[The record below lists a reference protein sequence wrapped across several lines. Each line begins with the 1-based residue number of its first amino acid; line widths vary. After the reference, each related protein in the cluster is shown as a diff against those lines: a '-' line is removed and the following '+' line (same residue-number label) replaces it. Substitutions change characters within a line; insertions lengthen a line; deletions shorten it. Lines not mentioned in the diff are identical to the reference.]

1 MKPFNLVCLLLFCGQ
16 TVLASSA
23 IYSRNPQPS
32 VKNNSTSNRVFSD
45 DPLKAKVPPLP
56 AGQVVYSN
64 SGISSGESTKPKTA
78 EPVIVAAPAAAPK
91 NSSTAASSANT
102 NASSAATTATAR
114 AATAS
119 DNSESPFG
127 GLGTDM
133 NSPFRRS
140 NVAKIP
146 APASCEKR
154 AGYWASQ
161 LEIAGDHY
169 SPFVRAMSFFPYGWQ
184 QPKTTCNNQNEG
196 SLLKVSREGS
206 DKTDFYICIADEFI
220 CGAGLVHLK
229 FLDKYLAAS
238 SNGLYSSEK
247 VAVTDVYSYVLTAE
261 SKATRQ
267 ASFKRYGYMVGGMQE
282 GKPCYAEEEGKIID
296 VGINSEIVVCAKT
309 AAAASVA
316 KSSSSGA
323 AGGSASAASASGSA
337 VANNQNSCGPNW
349 AQQGVFSCEN
359 SKQVQ
364 KICGC
369 NPDGY
374 QDSKLW
380 NNLGGGC
387 FSHTTGKSCTTDFAS
402 LTTEQ
407 KAAVA
412 VGIAVSRAVASQQ
425 QQSASGGQA
434 SCGPNWPAMGTFWCN
449 GGKQHQRICGCN
461 PDGFQDSK
469 LWINEGGG
477 CFSHTTG
484 KSCSADHDGA

>member
-1 MKPFNLVCLLLFCGQ
+1 MKPLCFIFISIFAGQ
-16 TVLASSA
+16 TALASSA

-32 VKNNSTSNRVFSD
+32 VKNNSSANRVFSD
-45 DPLKAKVPPLP
+45 DPLKSKVPPLP

-64 SGISSGESTKPKTA
+64 SGISSGEATQPKKT

-91 NSSTAASSANT
+91 STSASTNSNSTNSSSAASASVTAASAGS
-102 NASSAATTATAR
+102 
-114 AATAS
+114 
-119 DNSESPFG
+119 SESPFTG
-127 GLGTDM
+127 IGTDM
-133 NSPFRRS
+133 NSSFRRN

-146 APASCEKR
+146 MPANCEKR
-154 AGYWASQ
+154 PGYWASQ

-169 SPFVRAMSFFPYGWQ
+169 APFVRAMSFFPYGWN
-184 QPKTTCNNQNEG
+184 QPKTACNNQNEG
-196 SLLKVSREGS
+196 ALLKVSREGS
-206 DKTDFYICIADEFI
+206 DKTDFYICIADEFV
-220 CGAGLVHLK
+220 CGSGLVHLK
-229 FLDKYLAAS
+229 YLDKYLTAS

-247 VAVTDVYSYVLTAE
+247 VAATDVYSYVLTAE
-261 SKATRQ
+261 SKAARQ

-296 VGINSEIVVCAKT
+296 VGINSEVVVCSKT
-309 AAAASVA
+309 ASASVA
-316 KSSSSGA
+316 KSSSSVA
-323 AGGSASAASASGSA
+323 SGGSASASSSA
-337 VANNQNSCGPNW
+337 VANNQNSCGANW

-387 FSHTTGKSCTTDFAS
+387 FSHTTGKTCTTDFAS

-412 VGIAVSRAVASQQ
+412 VGITVARAVANQQQ
-425 QQSASGGQA
+425 QQSASAGQA

-477 CFSHTTG
+477 CFSHATG
-484 KSCSADHDGA
+484 KTCSADHDGA